1 MKLLFDQNI
10 SYRIVDK
17 VDHLYDDCKQVS
29 QVGLKNTNDLEIWQ
43 FARKE
48 NYTIVT
54 FDSDFYDISLLKGY
68 PPKIIWLRVGN
79 ATTQE
84 IANILI
90 SSFTLIETFI
100 SDLQETNN
108 ACLEIQGRQE

>member
-17 VDHLYDDCKQVS
+17 VDHLYKDCKQVS
-29 QVGLKNTNDLEIWQ
+29 QVGLKNTEDLDIWH
-43 FARKE
+43 FAHKE

-54 FDSDFYDISLLKGY
+54 FDSDFYDLSLLRGY
-68 PPKIIWLRVGN
+68 PPKIIWLRTGN

-84 IANILI
+84 IADLLI
-90 SSFTLIETFI
+90 SNFNLIKTFVF
-100 SDLQETNN
+100 DLEETNN
-108 ACLEIQGRQE
+108 ACLEIQGE